1 MSKRVLGFVCSILG
15 LIISIQID
23 NKFWIVFSAFF
34 SGANFVALL
43 CSLFEEKGDKNYDNN

>member
-1 MSKRVLGFVCSILG
+1 MFKRILGFVCGILG

-23 NKFWIVFSAFF
+23 NKFWIVFNAFF

-43 CSLFEEKGDKNYDNN
+43 CSLFEVKRSKENE